1 MAKML
6 ALVYTLAVFTLF
18 YPFFAFLHL
27 FLSFFTF
34 FTLFSPQPKLK
45 SSPKQQKQ
53 PKTPISKGERSYYLQ
68 EIQTQKKESSQL
80 TGHAEFIYYITA

>member
-6 ALVYTLAVFTLF
+6 ALVYTLAVFTL
-18 YPFFAFLHL
+18 
-27 FLSFFTF
+27 

-53 PKTPISKGERSYYLQ
+53 PKTPISKGEGGYYLQ
-68 EIQTQKKESSQL
+68 EIQTQKANYHS
-80 TGHAEFIYYITA
+80 